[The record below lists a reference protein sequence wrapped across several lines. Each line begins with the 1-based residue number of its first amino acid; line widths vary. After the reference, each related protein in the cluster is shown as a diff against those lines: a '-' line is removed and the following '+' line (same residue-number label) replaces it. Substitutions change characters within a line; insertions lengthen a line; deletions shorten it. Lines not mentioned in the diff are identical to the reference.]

1 MVDPTR
7 PPPMSDPRRR
17 CPVGVVSHLGV
28 VRSTPSG
35 RPPDPPPWLI
45 EIVLLAEPS
54 RCMATGRR
62 CYPLALKL
70 SNVLD
75 PSGRSVI
82 LDLASVAAL
91 VDSGMAILEA
101 GLAVGESDPPE
112 AHDS

>member
-7 PPPMSDPRRR
+7 PHPMSDPRRR
-17 CPVGVVSHLGV
+17 CPIGVVSHLGV
-28 VRSTPSG
+28 VRSTPSESSA
-35 RPPDPPPWLI
+35 DPPHWQI
-45 EIVLLAEPS
+45 EVVLLAEPS

-91 VDSGMAILEA
+91 VDSGMTILEA
-101 GLAVGESDPPE
+101 VLAVVEGDPPE
-112 AHDS
+112 PSP